1 MGEGFAFGK
10 TIFIGDQ
17 FVQRGVPAI
26 VSALPFETVADVE
39 RVDGDGWIL
48 EDNRIEVPGYKE
60 RKKEQQVDSINRI
73 LEVMGVD
80 VRKNPIKITYGGTL
94 LAGSGVGAS
103 AASCVSL
110 ARALNEEFKLG
121 YSIDQ
126 INHVG
131 WEGEFAYHGIPSGVD
146 NTASTY
152 GGLMFYKVENGE
164 KSFERIQVP
173 NPFEVVLGNS
183 GVTADTSTLGLFLT
197 QLEEK
202 DPELFAA
209 RLKTIRTQVYEM
221 RNELEAG
228 NLEKTGAI
236 MNENHNILIEMGLSH
251 EKLIDLCNIAIAK
264 GSFGAKVTGGGRGGY
279 MVALTPGEDLQD
291 AVASAIEKEGYKVI
305 RAMVGGRRV

>member
-1 MGEGFAFGK
+1 MGKGFAFGK

-73 LEVMGVD
+73 LDVMGDD
-80 VRKNPIKITYGGTL
+80 VKNTTIKITYGGTL

-103 AASCVSL
+103 CLSL

-146 NTASTY
+146 N
-152 GGLMFYKVENGE
+152 
-164 KSFERIQVP
+164 
-173 NPFEVVLGNS
+173 
-183 GVTADTSTLGLFLT
+183 
-197 QLEEK
+197 
-202 DPELFAA
+202 
-209 RLKTIRTQVYEM
+209 
-221 RNELEAG
+221 
-228 NLEKTGAI
+228 
-236 MNENHNILIEMGLSH
+236 
-251 EKLIDLCNIAIAK
+251 
-264 GSFGAKVTGGGRGGY
+264 
-279 MVALTPGEDLQD
+279 PG
-291 AVASAIEKEGYKVI
+291 
-305 RAMVGGRRV
+305 